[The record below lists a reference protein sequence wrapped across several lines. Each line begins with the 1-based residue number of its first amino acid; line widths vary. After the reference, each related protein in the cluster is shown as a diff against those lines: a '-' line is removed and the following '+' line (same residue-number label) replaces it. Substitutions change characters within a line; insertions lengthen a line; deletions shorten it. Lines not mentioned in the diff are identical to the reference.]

1 MKSDRIVVVAALVL
15 AAVYLYATEQ
25 IPTLQIGDPMG
36 GKAVPRVL
44 GGALL
49 LSAVMLWLETR
60 FAAKNGEAPA
70 PSAELAAA
78 GNRRH
83 LLVVAAVVAWTAVYF
98 AVFER
103 LGYALSTSVYL
114 VVLMAYFNRGHWLA
128 NGLSA
133 LFFSFA
139 SYLAFTRLFGAQL
152 APGVLPF

>member
-1 MKSDRIVVVAALVL
+1 MKSDRIVVLAALVL

-60 FAAKNGEAPA
+60 FAPKNGETPA
-70 PSAELAAA
+70 PSAGPAPA

-83 LLVVAAVVAWTAVYF
+83 LLVLAAVVAWTAVYF
-98 AVFER
+98 AAFER

-114 VVLMAYFNRGHWLA
+114 FALMAYFNRGRWLA
-128 NGLSA
+128 NALSA
-133 LFFSFA
+133 IGFSFA

-152 APGVLPF
+152 APGVLSF